1 MRGLGDIFEV
11 PELRKRVFFTLG
23 AIAVF
28 RIGASIPIPGV
39 NAEAIRA
46 IFTAQQSSL
55 LGFLN
60 TFSGGALGRFSI
72 FSMGVVPYINASII
86 MSLLQGAH
94 VIPALDRL
102 AKDGELGRRKLNS
115 YTRYLTLFLAVF
127 QSFGLT
133 IAITK
138 MEAPG
143 GLATVTDPTWMF
155 YCVTVL
161 TMTAGT
167 FFVMWLGE
175 QMTEQGIGNGVS
187 LLIFTGIVES
197 IPGAAYSLFELVRL
211 EEINLF
217 AALAIVAALAAVIVS
232 VVWVET
238 AQRKIPVQY
247 AKRMVGRKMYGGSQS
262 YLPLKVDQSGVI
274 AVIFALSLLSVPI
287 TIATFMPETE
297 RSGSFMRFFQ
307 GGNWWY
313 DAIYAGLIIFFCYFY
328 NSVSINPVDLAENM
342 KKSGQIDG
350 VDAHRIVEVAEEN
363 DEERVAQL
371 VNPAAVVHEAH
382 DLLGRRAF
390 RHELR
395 EGDGNGHERDREDD
409 GDDARLV
416 DLQGQEARRAPH
428 HLAAH
433 DALGVLNRDS
443 ALGGFHPNDGKDDG
457 G

>member
-1 MRGLGDIFEV
+1 MRGLGDIFEI
-11 PELRKRVFFTLG
+11 PELRKRVLFTLG

-39 NAEAIRA
+39 NGDAIRA
-46 IFTAQQSSL
+46 IFNAQQSSL

-94 VIPALDRL
+94 VLPFLDRL

-138 MEAPG
+138 MQAPG
-143 GLATVTDPTWMF
+143 GMPTVTDPTWFF

-167 FFVMWLGE
+167 IFVMWLGE
-175 QMTEQGIGNGVS
+175 QITEQGIGNGVS
-187 LLIFTGIVES
+187 LLIFTGIVERL
-197 IPGAAYSLFELVRL
+197 PAAGYSLFELVRL

-217 AALAIVAALAAVIVS
+217 SAIAIVAALAAVIVV

-274 AVIFALSLLSVPI
+274 AVIFALSLLSVPV
-287 TIATFMPETE
+287 TIATFMPNVQRGE
-297 RSGSFMRFFQ
+297 GIMRFFQ
-307 GGNWWY
+307 GGNYVY
-313 DAIYAGLIIFFCYFY
+313 DAVYAALIIFFCYFY

-342 KKSGQIDG
+342 KKSGGFIPGIRPGEPTAKHIEWILERITLGGALFVAVIAIMPDIMKREFSVPFFFGGTSLLIAVG
-350 VDAHRIVEVAEEN
+350 VALDTMG
-363 DEERVAQL
+363 QL
-371 VNPAAVVHEAH
+371 EAH
-382 DLLGRRAF
+382 LIMRHYEGFLKKGRI
-390 RHELR
+390 
-395 EGDGNGHERDREDD
+395 
-409 GDDARLV
+409 
-416 DLQGQEARRAPH
+416 QGRWFNVGS
-428 HLAAH
+428 
-433 DALGVLNRDS
+433 GVS
-443 ALGGFHPNDGKDDG
+443 Q
-457 G
+457 